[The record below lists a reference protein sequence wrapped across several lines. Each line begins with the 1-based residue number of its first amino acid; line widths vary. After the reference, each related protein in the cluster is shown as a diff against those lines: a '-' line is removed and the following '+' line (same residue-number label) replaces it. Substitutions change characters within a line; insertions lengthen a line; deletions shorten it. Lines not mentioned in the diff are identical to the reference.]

1 MSEAKPNKRVTL
13 IEKRSDMS
21 DKAFHAHWSGPHAE
35 IARDLPGLVWYI
47 QNHVQSVLW
56 PAGHV
61 PTHLGI
67 AEIAFRDPRDIF
79 DRIDK
84 WERVGELR
92 EDEGRFLST
101 RYGCWTRARGTA
113 VMPAQRRIVVQIG
126 RPDPDRAE
134 AVGHQVAELAA
145 RIDTHLPCHVEEC
158 IGESPDALTD
168 PPGWFLFV
176 ELPVAGDIADQLTAD
191 LDQLQGLGVSAVA
204 HLVHAEAKRLP
215 IDLSLTP

>member
-1 MSEAKPNKRVTL
+1 MSDPKPNKRITL
-13 IEKRSDMS
+13 IEKRGDMS

-35 IARDLPGLVWYI
+35 IARDLPDLVWYI
-47 QNHVQSVLW
+47 QNHVQGVLW
-56 PAGHV
+56 PEGHV

-84 WERVGELR
+84 WERVEELR
-92 EDEGRFLST
+92 ADEGRFLST
-101 RYGCWTRARGTA
+101 RYGCWTRASGPA

-126 RPDPDRAE
+126 RPDAADAG

-145 RIDTHLPCHVEEC
+145 RIGTHLPCHVEDC
-158 IGESPDALTD
+158 IGDSPDVLTD

-176 ELPVAGDIADQLTAD
+176 ELPVAGDIADRLAD
-191 LDQLQGLGVSAVA
+191 DLAQLQDLGVSAVA
-204 HLVHAEAKRLP
+204 HFVHAEAKRLP
-215 IDLSLTP
+215 IDATLTP